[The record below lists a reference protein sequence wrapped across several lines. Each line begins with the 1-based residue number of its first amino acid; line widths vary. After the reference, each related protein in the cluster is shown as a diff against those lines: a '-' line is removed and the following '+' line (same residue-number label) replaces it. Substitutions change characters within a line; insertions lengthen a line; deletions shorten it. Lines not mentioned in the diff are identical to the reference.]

1 MEIRIRN
8 TGQLMTSD
16 EFNRVICTLPITTEV
31 LNQHNADA
39 VLEGPYPTA
48 GRYQIVARD
57 GVTNIDGSW
66 YTFYK
71 LIDLDAEGIVAKD
84 VEQATSV
91 RQTRD
96 QKLKELDW
104 TQGKDIADEVS
115 GPAATLRQALRDVPS
130 QAGFP
135 WEITWPDAA

>member
-1 MEIRIRN
+1 MEIRMRN

-16 EFNRVICTLPITTEV
+16 EFNRIVCTLPITTEV

-57 GVTNIDGSW
+57 GVTNVDGQW
-66 YTFYK
+66 FTFYK
-71 LIDLDAEGIVAKD
+71 LVDLDAEGIANLDAQQAKNI
-84 VEQATSV
+84 
-91 RQTRD
+91 RQERNN
-96 QKLKELDW
+96 KLAETDW
-104 TQGKDIADEVS
+104 SQGKDIADAVS
-115 GPAATLRQALRDVPS
+115 SSWVTYRQALRDVPA

-135 WEITWPDAA
+135 WNIEWPVKE